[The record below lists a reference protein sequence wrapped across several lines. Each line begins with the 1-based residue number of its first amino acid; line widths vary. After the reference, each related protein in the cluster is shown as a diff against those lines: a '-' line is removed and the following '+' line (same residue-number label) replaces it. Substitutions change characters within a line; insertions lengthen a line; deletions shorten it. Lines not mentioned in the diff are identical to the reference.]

1 MATSILALSVSG
13 CGGGGSSP
21 GSSSQSTAQ
30 PSTSSSSTNTF
41 PAAPSLP
48 ASGSVLSLSKL
59 GANYVTSTIP
69 GITLKDGS
77 SHYIV
82 ADDTQDNLY
91 AVKLDAEGA
100 GTLEFEFEDSNDT
113 VELKEG
119 SVISGFS
126 QLNVKNGTVDATLA
140 DLGGVDTIVVASSI
154 KITYKQVTGLK
165 SLVSNSATSKL

>member
-1 MATSILALSVSG
+1 MTYTDKGEVSLEHPARGAITQREFFKNFKPKKSYGVMTTSILALSVAG
-13 CGGGGSSP
+13 CGGGGSST

-113 VELKEG
+113 VELKERQCN
-119 SVISGFS
+119 FWFFTA
-126 QLNVKNGTVDATLA
+126 QC
-140 DLGGVDTIVVASSI
+140 
-154 KITYKQVTGLK
+154 QEW
-165 SLVSNSATSKL
+165 NSRCNAC